1 MATITPTCVFIDA
14 LIFFMVWY
22 VLSSLWDAH
31 LVLCVLEHFH
41 SWSHTVL
48 FSLGAAVPVLTLTT
62 ARSWISVTL
71 TVRT

>member
-14 LIFFMVWY
+14 LIFFIVWY

-41 SWSHTVL
+41 SWSHAVL
-48 FSLGAAVPVLTLTT
+48 LSLSAAVPMLTLTV
-62 ARSWISVTL
+62 ACRWISVTL
-71 TVRT
+71 TVGA